1 MHTTTSFDMTEKHH
15 LLLVDDDY
23 RIRSLLNKYL
33 VQNGYLVTSVADTT
47 EARKALMLFKFD
59 LIILDVLLPKE
70 LGTEFAQ
77 ELRKVSKVAILM
89 LTAMGTPEER
99 IKGLESGADDYMS
112 KPFDPKELL
121 LRIERIIARTKNNYG
136 HTLLNS
142 EVKLDIKRHTLQ
154 INEMI
159 ITLNA
164 SETKILDFMIENK
177 NHPVSRES
185 LAKLL
190 KINLRSVDVQIKR
203 LRQKIESDIEK
214 PVFLQTVRGKG
225 YALFIDW

>member
-1 MHTTTSFDMTEKHH
+1 MTEKHH